1 MKKKSTFDKPTYKP
15 NHITMKKFYLFLII
29 CSFFFE
35 FQAQNTACAAADS
48 FLIYA
53 YSNVKDAYES
63 NNVQHLK
70 YYADKSLKSFEE
82 AKLNLKNCGCDTA
95 FELAYNAK
103 ELMKKVEA
111 ESTFEDAR
119 FFVKRAKE
127 ITQNCITE
135 LNKCTIPNYKETIE
149 ISKIEENSVDDLKA
163 LQKQKDQLEQ
173 QRLALK
179 IKEDDLLKK
188 LDTQKNKEL
197 QLQKETLIKDHK
209 AILNLNISMC
219 NKVLKTYGSL
229 SEIDQYT
236 ENDASL
242 LSENMETIKSYYLN
256 ITKSINNDYL
266 EKLNL
271 CQVN

>member
-1 MKKKSTFDKPTYKP
+1 MSNFDKPTYKP
-15 NHITMKKFYLFLII
+15 NLITMKKFYLFFFI
-29 CSFFFE
+29 CAIYPK

-70 YYADKSLKSFEE
+70 YYAEKSLKSFEE
-82 AKLNLKNCGCDTA
+82 AKPHLKTCGCDAA
-95 FELAYNAK
+95 FELAFNAK
-103 ELMKKVEA
+103 ELIKKVEA
-111 ESTFEDAR
+111 TSTFEDAR

-135 LNKCTIPNYKETIE
+135 LNKCTIPNYNETIE
-149 ISKIEENSVDDLKA
+149 IAKIEENGVNDLKT

-179 IKEDDLLKK
+179 IKEDELLKK

-209 AILNLNISMC
+209 VILNLNISMC

-229 SEIDQYT
+229 SKIDEYT

-242 LSENMETIKSYYLN
+242 LSENIKTIKSYYLN
-256 ITKSINNDYL
+256 ITKNINNDYL